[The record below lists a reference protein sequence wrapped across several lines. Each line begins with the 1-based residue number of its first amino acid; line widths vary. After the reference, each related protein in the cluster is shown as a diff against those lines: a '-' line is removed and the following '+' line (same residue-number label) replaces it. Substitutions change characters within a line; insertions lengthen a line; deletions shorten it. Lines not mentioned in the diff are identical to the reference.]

1 MTSFSHVRL
10 RWTLKNRQE
19 VIYEAAGSNVR
30 FLGEI
35 AQLDTPVKVCKSYC
49 MELTDNEY
57 RQLLNKAI
65 ELAGIE
71 YGAFQLIRMA
81 LFRFFKRKLSVY
93 KDKKTSIVCSEL
105 VIYILKEA
113 LKIKIDIDP
122 DLAGPRELDILLDNL
137 YNSKN
142 SILRLGAL
150 E

>member
-10 RWTLKNRQE
+10 RWNLKNRQE

-30 FLGEI
+30 FLGEL
-35 AQLDTPVKVCKSYC
+35 AQLDKPVKICKTYC

-71 YGAFQLIRMA
+71 YGAFQLLRMA
-81 LFRFFKRKLSVY
+81 LFRFFKKKLGTY
-93 KDKKTSIVCSEL
+93 KNKKTSIVCSEL
-105 VIYILKEA
+105 VLYILKES
-113 LKIKIDIDP
+113 LKLETDLDP
-122 DLAGPRELDILLDNL
+122 DLAGPRELDILLDKL

-142 SILRLGAL
+142 SVLRLGV
-150 E
+150 